1 MPLQPG
7 TTLGPYAVT
16 AKIGEGGMLRHE
28 RSETVR
34 NCTKDEGR
42 PFGAALQGEAPNHL
56 KLLGSKAPVV
66 SVEEKAHKMCQ
77 VETRKMSESE
87 PTGDASKLRKDG
99 IKTRVA
105 CRSWDE
111 LGGFLLTG
119 RAVSGVHVA

>member
-66 SVEEKAHKMCQ
+66 SVEGSVSNCVQ
-77 VETRKMSESE
+77 NR
-87 PTGDASKLRKDG
+87 LRKTSG
-99 IKTRVA
+99 HGKRLI
-105 CRSWDE
+105 DE
-111 LGGFLLTG
+111 IDLLTKEQSHDHSNQ
-119 RAVSGVHVA
+119 A

>member
-1 MPLQPG
+1 MTLEPG
-7 TTLGPYAVT
+7 TTLGPYQVS

-28 RSETVR
+28 HSKTVR

-42 PFGAALQGEAPNHL
+42 PFGAAWQAEAPNHL
-56 KLLGSKAPVV
+56 KLLWSKAPVV
-66 SVEEKAHKMCQ
+66 SVEEKAHTMCQ

-87 PTGDASKLRKDG
+87 PRVTRRNFARDG

-105 CRSWDE
+105 SRSWDE